1 MLPRPAGHLGSFWL
15 APLRVLVGSSG
26 RRNARAGLGRIEF
39 LGLCVR
45 SRGTA
50 APAAPVPV
58 LTATTVHAARTKHAR
73 MDGGRARAPT
83 YSHRLAHAR
92 THACTQA
99 PPPHPP
105 SGPRIPSRCV
115 GSAGHTVAATEV
127 CRQGLSRRPR
137 PPRPLWPPA
146 SSGPAAGSSSESMS
160 VLRCWPRDAANG
172 PGFVGGARQSFES
185 GPASRRPHQI
195 DTNRKGRAFTATA
208 RSSQWVPRRMQTDLD
223 PWTATGDP
231 GRRPEPPAQVQ
242 PKLSEHGLGWPT
254 PA

>member
-1 MLPRPAGHLGSFWL
+1 MPH
-15 APLRVLVGSSG
+15 G
-26 RRNARAGLGRIEF
+26 RSTRAWTGDARAHPPTHTGL
-39 LGLCVR
+39 
-45 SRGTA
+45 
-50 APAAPVPV
+50 
-58 LTATTVHAARTKHAR
+58 RT
-73 MDGGRARAPT
+73 
-83 YSHRLAHAR
+83 HAR
-92 THACTQA
+92 THVRR
-99 PPPHPP
+99 PPPPPQRSPQSLWLRGHCGWRRSKRAEKGSAAGPGHPGP
-105 SGPRIPSRCV
+105 SGRRRAPGRPPVAHPSRCR
-115 GSAGHTVAATEV
+115 
-127 CRQGLSRRPR
+127 C
-137 PPRPLWPPA
+137 
-146 SSGPAAGSSSESMS
+146 SGAI
-160 VLRCWPRDAANG
+160 WPRDAATG

>member
-99 PPPHPP
+99 PPPPP
-105 SGPRIPSRCV
+105 AVPAIPLAAWALR
-115 GSAGHTVAATEV
+115 VAAIEEG
-127 CRQGLSRRPR
+127 RKGLSGRPR

-160 VLRCWPRDAANG
+160 VLRCDLA
-172 PGFVGGARQSFES
+172 PGRSDRTRLRRRGSAIIRVWARQSA
-185 GPASRRPHQI
+185 ASP
-195 DTNRKGRAFTATA
+195 N
-208 RSSQWVPRRMQTDLD
+208 
-223 PWTATGDP
+223 
-231 GRRPEPPAQVQ
+231 
-242 PKLSEHGLGWPT
+242 
-254 PA
+254 